1 MAFRDFVI
9 KYDPNKD
16 KPVDVTK
23 RILYSIIINR
33 LKHKKPAVLFISG
46 DSGEG
51 KSFGALRL
59 QELLLE
65 DQGMDL
71 NKFLDDINVYVPI
84 EYPRKINKLLGLN
97 PGGFKATGLK
107 DLNIICVHEAREL
120 VKAKNWHSFINTAI
134 SDVNAMSRSIKRLC
148 VMIVSQFIRD
158 ISTDIRY
165 TLNYYIKVRRPIG
178 KKARMYIYVMWKDDT
193 DLEKPKLKKR
203 KLTGYLVYPNG
214 LYRKYTPQYLELR
227 KPKKENVDKFE
238 TNDAEAKAKI
248 IRHKINKLVKEMSAD
263 MDLESEKIGLMVDHY
278 IKNPE
283 NLQSIGKQY
292 RDKWKLKPTVRKMYE
307 LSQDEA
313 KEFENKL
320 NDALKKRGVISSE
333 EDILE

>member
-1 MAFRDFVI
+1 MTFRDFVI
-9 KYDPNKD
+9 KYDPKKD
-16 KPVDVTK
+16 KPIDITR
-23 RILYSIIINR
+23 RILYSIVINR

-65 DQGMDL
+65 IQGMKLEDL
-71 NKFLDDINVYVPI
+71 ISDINVYVPI

-97 PGGFKATGLK
+97 PGGYKATGLK
-107 DLNIICVHEAREL
+107 DANIICVHEAREL

-158 ISTDIRY
+158 ISSDIRY
-165 TLNYYIKVRRPIG
+165 TLNYYVKVSRPIG
-178 KKARMYIYVMWKDDT
+178 KKARLYFYVMWKDDT

-214 LYRKYTPQYLELR
+214 VYRKYTPKYLELR
-227 KPKKENVDKFE
+227 KPKKENVEKFE
-238 TNDAEAKAKI
+238 KQDTEAKAKI
-248 IRHKINKLVKEMSAD
+248 IRHKINKLVKEMGAE
-263 MDLESEKIGLMVDHY
+263 MDLENEKVNLMVEHY
-278 IKNPE
+278 VKNPQ
-283 NLQSIGKQY
+283 NLTSIGRQY
-292 RDKWKLKPTVRKMYE
+292 RDKWKLKPDVRKMYE
-307 LSQDEA
+307 LSKEEA
-313 KEFENKL
+313 VDFERKL
-320 NDALKKRGVISSE
+320 NEQLIKKGVV
-333 EDILE
+333 EDGE